1 MNAYPLY
8 SILGT
13 QFLQLSDMLKKYL
26 LTRPECLGKD
36 CKMDGQNVSFVTLT
50 AMVHFLNKICRPLA
64 CQGIAKA
71 GKEEGYGV

>member
-1 MNAYPLY
+1 MKRLHRPGT
-8 SILGT
+8 ILIG
-13 QFLQLSDMLKKYL
+13 LS
-26 LTRPECLGKD
+26 
-36 CKMDGQNVSFVTLT
+36 KMDGQNVSFVTLT